1 MINPFGFLI
10 TVIFYKL
17 AKLCIKIP
25 VIGKLPPIVIAGI
38 GVIAVLAGFNIDFE
52 YYNESA
58 SFLTLLLIPA
68 TIALGYPIFKQKK
81 LLMKNKRIIFTAFFV
96 ACILGLS
103 TTYLTAKLCHTDLK
117 IIESMLPKSVTA
129 PIAIEISKTIGG
141 IPELTACIV
150 VLTGVFGAM
159 TGHKILEWVKVK
171 SDVAIGLA
179 IGAASHVIGTARCAE
194 KGKEKQMVMA
204 SVAFIIV
211 GIITALLAPI
221 FVNLLLK

>member
-1 MINPFGFLI
+1 MINPFGLI
-10 TVIFYKL
+10 ITAGLYEIAKMCVKL
-17 AKLCIKIP
+17 P
-25 VIGKLPPIVIAGI
+25 FIGKLPPIVIAGV
-38 GVIAVLAGFNIDFE
+38 GVILILKGFNISFD

-68 TIALGYPIFKQKK
+68 TIALGYPIYKQKH

-96 ACILGLS
+96 ACILGL
-103 TTYLTAKLCHTDLK
+103 TTTFLTAYICHTDLK

-129 PIAIEISKTIGG
+129 PIAIEISKSIGG

-159 TGHKILEWVKVK
+159 TGHKILEWARVK

-211 GIITALLAPI
+211 GIITAFLAPV
-221 FVNLLLK
+221 FVNLFLK